1 LTKAKRLLYSRVARD
16 DDEEK
21 FRVTIEGQ
29 GLKVE
34 EKERRTLT
42 SQSESQAMDEE
53 KILLLTKNAA
63 DADLLQNVCRNVGPV
78 LVSSSLEEA
87 AFLASHSPIHIL
99 IIDQAEADY
108 SNFKD
113 FITPKTSILVTG
125 RNEKAAPQ
133 LLAGWPEDYFID
145 FLTVPS
151 EELGK
156 EQFSRI
162 LQKAALHARLKL
174 ELEKLNSAREEDQEK
189 IKKVYS
195 EIKEIKNFINDNIVT
210 ELEKRLTLQVRYLWF
225 QRRKQKIEDII
236 RKIYIANDV
245 SSLLDTV
252 SDIKELIQ
260 ADGITF
266 YILDE
271 NETLGKYLK
280 PLVWDDAFLSHSEFS
295 RYIALLDSQDFA
307 AQVVRQQDD
316 INIAAIPPDKRLSKR
331 YIEHLKHPLRSILCV
346 PIRHEREI
354 VGVLEA
360 YNKLHKGEAS
370 KHGFSRDDQQVLR
383 GISEHISL
391 AMTKLN
397 LIQYDALTGLLRP
410 DPFFEKVIQKIN
422 LQSKRRQE
430 ISSFAMVMGDVD
442 WFKHYNDRNGHEAGN
457 RLLRQL
463 AAVLKSSIREDDL
476 LCRYGGEEFLFFLT
490 GINSLEEACIL
501 TDRIRKNVEEE
512 YFENEEFQPRLNL
525 TMSFGVTLLPKKD
538 EFYAAINRYEL
549 KKIAIEADMA
559 LAEAKGKRFAAPRK
573 PGEEEK
579 DLNKNK
585 VCAFHRELADR
596 EKKAGVVRPY
606 REEFFEEKRKH
617 QRHYVSTL
625 LLYADNG
632 QFRATKTINLSLG
645 GLRMYT
651 ETKLAAARTIDLL
664 LVLENKA
671 TPLKG
676 DVIYSHKASE
686 RSPLFSTG
694 LKFKEMSPFDG
705 KALENYLASL
715 PAGVASV

>member
-1 LTKAKRLLYSRVARD
+1 
-16 DDEEK
+16 
-21 FRVTIEGQ
+21 
-29 GLKVE
+29 
-34 EKERRTLT
+34 
-42 SQSESQAMDEE
+42 MDEE
-53 KILLLTKNAA
+53 KILLLIKNAA
-63 DADLLQNVCRNVGPV
+63 EADLFVNLCRDIGPV

-87 AFLASHSPIHIL
+87 AFLASHARVHIL
-99 IIDQAEADY
+99 IIDQAQADY
-108 SNFKD
+108 SNFKS
-113 FITPKTSILVTG
+113 FITPKTSIIITG
-125 RNEKAAPQ
+125 RDEKAAHQ
-133 LLAGWPEDYFID
+133 MMDRWPEDYFID
-145 FLTVPS
+145 FLPAPA
-151 EELGK
+151 EESAK
-156 EQFSRI
+156 ERSARI
-162 LQKAALHARLKL
+162 LQIAAQHARLKL
-174 ELEKLNSAREEDQEK
+174 ELEKLASAREEDQEK
-189 IKKVYS
+189 IEKVYS
-195 EIKEIKNFINDNIVT
+195 EIKEIKSFINNNIVT
-210 ELEKRLTLQVRYLWF
+210 ELEKRITLQVRYLWF
-225 QRRKQKIEDII
+225 QKRKQKIEDII
-236 RKIYIANDV
+236 RKIYMANDV

-252 SDIKELIQ
+252 SDIKDLIQ
-260 ADGITF
+260 ADGVTF

-280 PLVWDDAFLSHSEFS
+280 PLVWDDAFLSHSDFS
-295 RYIALLDSQDFA
+295 KYIALLDSHDFA
-307 AQVVRQQDD
+307 AQVVRQKDD
-316 INIAAIPPDKRLSKR
+316 INLAAIPQDKRLPKR
-331 YIEHLKHPLRSILCV
+331 YVEHIKRPLRSILCV
-346 PIRHEREI
+346 PIRHEEEI
-354 VGVLEA
+354 IGVLEA
-360 YNKLHKGEAS
+360 TNKLHKGELS
-370 KHGFSRDDQQVLR
+370 KHGFSRDDLQVLR

-430 ISSFAMVMGDVD
+430 MGAFAMVMGDVD

-490 GINSLEEACIL
+490 GITSLDEACIL

-512 YFENEEFQPRLNL
+512 YFENEEFQPRSNL

-538 EFYAAINRYEL
+538 DFYAAVNRYEL

-559 LAEAKGKRFAAPRK
+559 LAEAKGKRFAHPRK

-579 DLNKNK
+579 ELNKNK

-596 EKKAGVVRPY
+596 EKRAGVVRPY

-617 QRHYVSTL
+617 RRHYVSTL

-651 ETKLAAARTIDLL
+651 EARLPTARTIDFL

-676 DVIYSHKASE
+676 DVVYSQKASE
-686 RSPLFSTG
+686 RSPFFSTG
-694 LKFKEMSPFDG
+694 LKFKEMSPVDG

-715 PAGVASV
+715 PKGMV

>member
-1 LTKAKRLLYSRVARD
+1 M
-16 DDEEK
+16 
-21 FRVTIEGQ
+21 
-29 GLKVE
+29 KVE
-34 EKERRTLT
+34 EKERRSLT
-42 SQSESQAMDEE
+42 PQPEFQAMEGE
-53 KILLLTKNAA
+53 KILLFVKDRAEAN
-63 DADLLQNVCRNVGPV
+63 LLVSLCQDIGQV
-78 LVSSSLEEA
+78 LVSSSPNEA
-87 AFLASHSPIHIL
+87 AFLASHTRIHIL
-99 IIDQAEADY
+99 IIDQAEAAY
-108 SNFKD
+108 QNFRD
-113 FITPKTSILVTG
+113 FITPKTSILLTG
-125 RNEKAAPQ
+125 RDEKEALQ
-133 LLAGWPEDYFID
+133 VMAGWPEDYFID
-145 FLTVPS
+145 FLPPPS
-151 EELGK
+151 GETAK
-156 EQFSRI
+156 ERSSRV
-162 LQKAALHARLKL
+162 LQKAAQHARLKL
-174 ELEKLNSAREEDQEK
+174 ELEELNSAREEDQEK
-189 IKKVYS
+189 VERVYS
-195 EIKEIKNFINDNIVT
+195 EIKEIKNFINENIVK
-210 ELEKRLTLQVRYLWF
+210 ELEKRITLQVRYLWF
-225 QRRKQKIEDII
+225 QKRKQKIEDII
-236 RKIYIANDV
+236 RKIYMANDV

-280 PLVWDDAFLSHSEFS
+280 PLVWDDAFLSHSDFS
-295 RYIALLDSQDFA
+295 RYIALLDSHDFA
-307 AQVVRQQDD
+307 AQVVRQQND
-316 INIAAIPPDKRLSKR
+316 INLASIPPDKRLSKR
-331 YIEHLKHPLRSILCV
+331 YVEHLKHPLRSILGV

-354 VGVLEA
+354 VGVLEV
-360 YNKLHKGEAS
+360 YNKLHKGEPG
-370 KHGFSRDDQQVLR
+370 KHGFGRDDQQVLR

-410 DPFFEKVIQKIN
+410 DPFFEKVIQKIS

-430 ISSFAMVMGDVD
+430 IGAYAMVMGDVD

-463 AAVLKSSIREDDL
+463 AGVLKSSIREDDL
-476 LCRYGGEEFLFFLT
+476 LCRYGGEEFLFFLS

-512 YFENEEFQPRLNL
+512 YFENEEFQPRSNL

-559 LAEAKGKRFAAPRK
+559 LAEAKGKRFAVPRK

-579 DLNKNK
+579 ELNKNK

-596 EKKAGVVRPY
+596 EKRSGAVRPF

-617 QRHYVSTL
+617 RRHYVSTL

-645 GLRMYT
+645 GLRMHT
-651 ETKLAAARTIDLL
+651 EAKLPTARTVDLL
-664 LVLENKA
+664 LVMENKA
-671 TPLKG
+671 TPFKAE
-676 DVIYSHKASE
+676 VVYSHKASE

-694 LKFKEMSPFDG
+694 LKFKEMSPLDG
-705 KALENYLASL
+705 KALENYLASV
-715 PAGVASV
+715 PAGMASI